1 MSVTLGFDYGRAR
14 VGVAVGNSLTGTA
27 RALPALACPR
37 DEQGWR
43 ALDRV
48 VREWQPSGFVV
59 GQPDQEK
66 TPDELQQE
74 INDFSAELRARFSRP
89 VARVNESLT
98 SRSAAATLKD
108 ARSSGQKKRRIR
120 PGEEDSLAAAEIV
133 TQYLNDGQ

>member
-14 VGVAVGNSLTGTA
+14 VGVAVGNTLTGTA
-27 RALPALACPR
+27 RALPALQCPE

-43 ALDRV
+43 QLARV
-48 VREWQPSGFVV
+48 VGEWQPQQFVV
-59 GQPDQEK
+59 GLPVGNKAQALMDAIDAFA
-66 TPDELQQE
+66 T
-74 INDFSAELRARFSRP
+74 ELRTRFDRP
-89 VARVNESLT
+89 VIRIDESLT

-108 ARSSGQKKRRIR
+108 ARASGQKSRRIR